1 MLQVPPDSIPAHGDM
16 FHFDFYLLN
25 DVFSKLFN
33 LGMVLLYIWHFK
45 KIEIT
50 FISGR

>member
-1 MLQVPPDSIPAHGDM
+1 VARGLECFIAVLQVPPDSIPAHGDM

-33 LGMVLLYIWHFK
+33 LGMVL
-45 KIEIT
+45 
-50 FISGR
+50 